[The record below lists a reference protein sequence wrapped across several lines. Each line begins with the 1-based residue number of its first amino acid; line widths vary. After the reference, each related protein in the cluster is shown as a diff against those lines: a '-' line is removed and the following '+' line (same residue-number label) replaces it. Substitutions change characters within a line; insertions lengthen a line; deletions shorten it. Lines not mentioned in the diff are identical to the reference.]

1 MKFLLLGILMI
12 GSVGCTGLQ
21 PIGPLAH
28 GKKSLPP
35 KGSLDAD
42 APEPTMVSAPK
53 PIPPAML
60 IVPGEVNS
68 DNASAAAQK
77 LANEYEYD
85 WKSMP
90 PPSKTAEISRYRGGM
105 KQN

>member
-60 IVPGEVNS
+60 IVPGEVKIGR
-68 DNASAAAQK
+68 AHV
-77 LANEYEYD
+77 
-85 WKSMP
+85 
-90 PPSKTAEISRYRGGM
+90 
-105 KQN
+105 